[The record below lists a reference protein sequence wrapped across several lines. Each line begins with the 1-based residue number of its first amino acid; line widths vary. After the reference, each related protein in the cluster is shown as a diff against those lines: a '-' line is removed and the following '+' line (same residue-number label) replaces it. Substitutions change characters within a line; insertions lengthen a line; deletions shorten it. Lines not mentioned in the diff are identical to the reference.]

1 MNNRDGFV
9 SYSIILDIFFF
20 FFFFVEQGDSIC
32 VDKRLNECSMH
43 M

>member
-9 SYSIILDIFFF
+9 SYSIILAIF

-43 M
+43 I

>member
-9 SYSIILDIFFF
+9 SYSIILAI
-20 FFFFVEQGDSIC
+20 FFFVEQGDSIC

-43 M
+43 I